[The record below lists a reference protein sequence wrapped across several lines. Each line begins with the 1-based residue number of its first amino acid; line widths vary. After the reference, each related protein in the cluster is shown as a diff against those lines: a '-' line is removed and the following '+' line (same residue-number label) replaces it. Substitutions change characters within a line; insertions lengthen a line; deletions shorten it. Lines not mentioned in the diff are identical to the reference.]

1 MKLAAILLVV
11 SLAPAWSQLP
21 RPPAAT
27 PAAARAAAPPAAPP
41 AAAPAATVT
50 PTEKLRVSRQTLA
63 DVERHFDSKLSSV
76 GGGNDPI
83 DLLGAARGIYL
94 DGYGVVLTAEA
105 SLIVTPGLNPF
116 KTEMTAPEKE
126 KIRQRKL
133 DRLPMLRQAMRDA
146 WRDSAAALTSIPDN
160 QQVVVA
166 VRLLYLTWE
175 DTHGLPGEIVMKG
188 DRRTALAGAPQTEE
202 R

>member
-1 MKLAAILLVV
+1 MKSAAVLFAL
-11 SLAPAWSQLP
+11 SLAPAWAQLP
-21 RPPAAT
+21 RPQ
-27 PAAARAAAPPAAPP
+27 
-41 AAAPAATVT
+41 AAAPATATATAPATAAPAAAT
-50 PTEKLRVSRQTLA
+50 PTEKLRVPRQA
-63 DVERHFDSKLSSV
+63 ISDVERHLDVKLASLGSA
-76 GGGNDPI
+76 NDPV

-105 SLIVTPGLNPF
+105 SLIITPGLNPF
-116 KTEMTAPEKE
+116 RTAMTEPEKE

-146 WRDSAAALTSIPDN
+146 WRDSAATLTSVPDN
-160 QQVVVA
+160 QQVVIA
-166 VRLLYLTWE
+166 VRLLYLNWE
-175 DTHGLPGEIVMKG
+175 DTRGLPGEIVMKG

>member
-1 MKLAAILLVV
+1 MKSAAVLFAL
-11 SLAPAWSQLP
+11 SLAPAWAQLP
-21 RPPAAT
+21 RPPAAA
-27 PAAARAAAPPAAPP
+27 PSEARAAAPVAAPVAAPP
-41 AAAPAATVT
+41 ATVT
-50 PTEKLRVSRQTLA
+50 PTEKLRVPRQTLT
-63 DVERHFDSKLSSV
+63 DVERHFDTKLASV
-76 GGGNDPI
+76 GGANDPI

-94 DGYGVVLTAEA
+94 DGYGLVLTAEA

-116 KTEMTAPEKE
+116 KTAMTEPEKE

-146 WRDSAAALTSIPDN
+146 WRDSAATLTSVPDN
-160 QQVVVA
+160 QQVVIA
-166 VRLLYLTWE
+166 VRLLYLPWE

>member
-1 MKLAAILLVV
+1 MKSAAILFALSLV
-11 SLAPAWSQLP
+11 PAWAQLP
-21 RPPAAT
+21 RPPAAA
-27 PAAARAAAPPAAPP
+27 PAAARSAAPPAAPT
-41 AAAPAATVT
+41 AAPSATVT
-50 PTEKLRVSRQTLA
+50 TTEKLRVSRQTLT
-63 DVERHFDSKLSSV
+63 DVERHFDTKLAGV
-76 GGGNDPI
+76 GAGNDPI

-94 DGYGVVLTAEA
+94 DGYGLVLTAEA

-116 KTEMTAPEKE
+116 KTAMTEPEKE

-133 DRLPMLRQAMRDA
+133 DRLPALRQAMRDA
-146 WRDSAAALTSIPDN
+146 WRDSATSLSSIPDN

-166 VRLLYLTWE
+166 VRLLYLSWE

>member
-1 MKLAAILLVV
+1 M
-11 SLAPAWSQLP
+11 
-21 RPPAAT
+21 
-27 PAAARAAAPPAAPP
+27 
-41 AAAPAATVT
+41 T
-50 PTEKLRVSRQTLA
+50 PTEKLRVPRQTLT
-63 DVERHFDSKLSSV
+63 DVERHFDTKLAGV
-76 GGGNDPI
+76 GAGNDPI

-116 KTEMTAPEKE
+116 KTVMTEPEKE

-133 DRLPMLRQAMRDA
+133 DRMPMLRQAMRDA
-146 WRDSAAALTSIPDN
+146 WRDSAATLTSMPDN
-160 QQVVVA
+160 QQVVIA
-166 VRLLYLTWE
+166 VRLLYLPWE

>member
-1 MKLAAILLVV
+1 MKSAAVLFAL
-11 SLAPAWSQLP
+11 SLAPAWAQLP
-21 RPPAAT
+21 RPPAAA
-27 PAAARAAAPPAAPP
+27 PSEARAAAPVAAPP
-41 AAAPAATVT
+41 ATVT
-50 PTEKLRVSRQTLA
+50 PTEKPRVPRQTLS
-63 DVERHFDSKLSSV
+63 DLESRLDTKLASL
-76 GGGNDPI
+76 GGVNDPV

-94 DGYGVVLTAEA
+94 DGYGLVLTAEA

-116 KTEMTAPEKE
+116 KTAMTEPEKE

-146 WRDSAAALTSIPDN
+146 WRDSAATLTSVPDN
-160 QQVVVA
+160 QQVVIA
-166 VRLLYLTWE
+166 VRLLYLPWE